1 MKSSRYN
8 ILVELPGGKKLAFN
22 SVTAALAEIDAET
35 LPRFERLL
43 RAPELTESPA
53 DDELRQQMNY
63 ARFLCADSLDEVSEQ
78 EQRNSEQRQSQ
89 QAFFLT
95 VAPTLACNFRCDYCF
110 QSASPVMM
118 GTRTV
123 EALLRFCETRLA
135 GSEHLMITW
144 FGGEPTL
151 CSKLIISV
159 QQRLAA
165 LARRFDVKRISASI
179 ITNGFLLDATLAQ
192 QYKDAGIDE
201 AQITIDGPPEIHNRR
216 RKLAGGHGTFAK
228 IIENLAEVSR
238 ILRIVVRINVDSDNA
253 DAALQVVEILRQQG
267 LLPRVNIYFAPVNP
281 AGGACSD
288 VQGRC
293 LSTQAFS
300 KLQTR
305 LDAELVDRGIN
316 RIEYPMIAPGGYC
329 GAGHVNSYVV
339 APNGLLFKCWEELS
353 LDPALSVGD
362 IFGGERSPQQQ
373 RNFDRYEKWN
383 PFTKS
388 ECRECRILP
397 LCLGGCPKAAT
408 DAADTN
414 HGYCSPW
421 RYNLREML
429 VLRYLC
435 NSQQEVNG

>member
-8 ILVELPGGKKLAFN
+8 ILIELPGGKKLAFN
-22 SVTAALAEIDAET
+22 SVTAALAEIDADT

-43 RAPELTESPA
+43 RAPELAESAA
-53 DDELRQQMNY
+53 DNELREQMNY
-63 ARFLCADSLDEVSEQ
+63 ARFICADGLDEVSGQ
-78 EQRNSEQRQSQ
+78 ERRNSEQRQSHQ
-89 QAFFLT
+89 TFFLT
-95 VAPTLACNFRCDYCF
+95 IAPTLACNFRCDYCF

-123 EALLRFCETRLA
+123 EALLRFCEGRLA

-165 LARRFDVKRISASI
+165 LAERFDVKKVSASV
-179 ITNGFLLDATLAQ
+179 ITNGYLLDAALAQ

-201 AQITIDGPPEIHNRR
+201 AQITIDGPREIHDRR
-216 RKLAGGHGTFAK
+216 RKLASGQGTFVK
-228 IIENLAEVSR
+228 IIENLADVSR
-238 ILRIVVRINVDSDNA
+238 ILRVVVRINVDSANTDT
-253 DAALQVVEILRQQG
+253 ALQVVESLRQQA

-300 KLQTR
+300 RLQTR
-305 LDAELVDRGIN
+305 LYGELVERGVN

-353 LDPALSVGD
+353 LEPTTSVGD
-362 IFGGERSPQQQ
+362 IFGGERSLQQQ
-373 RNFDRYEKWN
+373 RNFDRYERWN
-383 PFTKS
+383 PFAKS
-388 ECRECRILP
+388 ECRECNILP

-408 DAADTN
+408 AATDAD